1 MSDLFKQE
9 QSTREAKVI
18 SFINMKG
25 GVGKTTLCINVA
37 DWLSRQGKKALIID
51 IDPQFN
57 ATQSFFRS
65 DDKVKEYLSYVQ
77 EGNTITKIFRANGQI
92 YPNPREPQAEASTEI
107 IRTISTNLDII
118 VGDINLIFEAN
129 TVDTSRLLKL
139 KNFIKRNNLRQK
151 YDIIVIDCP
160 PTVSVYT
167 NAAIIASD
175 YYIIPSRLDLY
186 SSLGITH
193 LLGVVDQL
201 VDDHELAIQSLGVIY
216 TNTDSNLSPKTQ
228 VIKDTLEKSFQEKE
242 LYFFQSQFK
251 EVRNLQVGKQ
261 GNIAA
266 NYESS
271 KVLIEKICEEIE
283 KRILQLEEVSNDK

>member
-1 MSDLFKQE
+1 MNTNEQ
-9 QSTREAKVI
+9 QSTQHSAKVI

-37 DWLSRQGKKALIID
+37 DWLSRQNKKVLIID

-57 ATQSFFRS
+57 ATQSFFRT

-77 EGNTITKIFRANGQI
+77 EGNTITKIFRANGQL
-92 YPNPREPQAEASTEI
+92 YPNPQERQTEASTEI
-107 IRTISTNLDII
+107 IRTISPTLDII
-118 VGDINLIFEAN
+118 AGDINLIFEAN

-139 KNFIKRNNLRQK
+139 KNFIRRNNLRQK

-175 YYIIPSRLDLY
+175 YYLIPSRLDLY

-193 LLGVVDQL
+193 LLGVVDRL
-201 VDDHELAIQSLGVIY
+201 VEDHELDIQSLGVIY
-216 TNTDSNLSPKTQ
+216 TNTDQVLTQKTQ
-228 VIKDTLEKSFQEKE
+228 SIKDTLELSFQERG
-242 LYFFQSQFK
+242 LHFFNSQFK
-251 EVRNLQVGKQ
+251 EIRDLQVGKQ

-266 NYESS
+266 NYDSS
-271 KVLIEKICEEIE
+271 RRLIGEICEEIE
-283 KRILQLEEVSNDK
+283 QRILQLK